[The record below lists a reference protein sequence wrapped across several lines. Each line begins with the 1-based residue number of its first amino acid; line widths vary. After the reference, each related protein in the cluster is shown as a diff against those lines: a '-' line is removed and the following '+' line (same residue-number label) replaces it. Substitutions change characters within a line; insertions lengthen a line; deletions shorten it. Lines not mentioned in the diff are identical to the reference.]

1 MEHNI
6 SLSRKGLTDLLSL
19 PISRSLWVG
28 IFTSFLLRMAGG
40 ATGVLLVKY
49 LNARVAPARGED
61 FIDPGIIGLLTGIY
75 FATELLGAPVL
86 GAFSDFWGRKPL
98 LLLGP
103 LFGAIAVQIHPLTTV
118 IIIIALARMFEGLA
132 AACNIPATLGFLAD
146 ATGGNAALRGRVMG
160 IFEIAS
166 LVGLAI
172 GPTLGGALWDGIN
185 LPTVALYLPGL
196 EVNGL
201 RAVSIVYLVSMVLIF
216 LFITETRPGTVA
228 APHTAEAEMGALV
241 AVATSGPDPV
251 VVRETA
257 QGARPSTTRIVVEEL
272 RARVR
277 GYREL
282 LRLPRLTS
290 FTPAWITV
298 NAVLGLWFN
307 HVAALLTRTNRNPNQ
322 LLEGGY
328 SLTQVGQIFF
338 LFAITFGIGIL
349 FWSLFYARIRKTNMM
364 LAAVFGTIGVCVTGL
379 LINNQVLPGNL
390 ALALAVPL
398 IISLFVMSGFT
409 PVALA
414 YLADISEDRAQ
425 DRGMVMGLYSVLLG
439 VGQLGGALLGVP
451 FVQAWGFNGLLLAT
465 GLLALFAIGVI
476 VHLRRV
482 SGD

>member
-28 IFTSFLLRMAGG
+28 IFTSFLLRLAGG
-40 ATGVLLVKY
+40 ATGILVVTY
-49 LNARVAPARGED
+49 LNTRVAPTQGKE
-61 FIDPGIIGLLTGIY
+61 FIEPGVIGLLTGIY

-103 LFGAIAVQIHPLTTV
+103 LFGAIAVQIHPLTTIILV
-118 IIIIALARMFEGLA
+118 IAVARLFEGLA

-146 ATGGNAALRGRVMG
+146 ATGGNPALRGRVMG

-172 GPTLGGALWDGIN
+172 GPTVGGLLWDGIH
-185 LPTVALYLPGL
+185 LPTLALYLPGL
-196 EVNGL
+196 EVNSL
-201 RAVSIVYLVSMVLIF
+201 RTISLVYLFAMVLIYF
-216 LFITETRPGTVA
+216 FITETRPGRVA
-228 APHTAEAEMGALV
+228 APHTADPETAALV
-241 AVATSGPDPV
+241 TAATEGPDPV
-251 VVRETA
+251 AA
-257 QGARPSTTRIVVEEL
+257 QRVAAGGSTVSAVSAEIA
-272 RARVR
+272 ARVR
-277 GYREL
+277 GYRAL
-282 LRLPRLTS
+282 LRLPRLTN

-307 HVAALLTRTNRNPNQ
+307 HVAALLTRKDRDPTQ
-322 LLEGGY
+322 LLQGGY
-328 SLTQVGQIFF
+328 TPTQAGQIFF
-338 LFAITFGIGIL
+338 MFAVTFGIGIL

-364 LAAVFGTIGVCVTGL
+364 LAAVFGTIGVCITGL
-379 LINNQVLPGNL
+379 LINNQILPGNL
-390 ALALAVPL
+390 ALVMAVPL

-451 FVQAWGFNGLLLAT
+451 FVQTWGFNGLLLAT
-465 GLLALFAIGVI
+465 GLLALIAIGVI

-482 SGD
+482 TGD